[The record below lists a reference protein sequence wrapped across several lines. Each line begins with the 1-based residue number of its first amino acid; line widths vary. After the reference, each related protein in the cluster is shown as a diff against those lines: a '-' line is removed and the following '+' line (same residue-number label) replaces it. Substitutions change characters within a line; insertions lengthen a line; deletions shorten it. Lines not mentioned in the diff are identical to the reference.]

1 MHTPEFRRHF
11 VEFVP
16 GDSLMTLRLATKG
29 WKAAADAFIDEGVR
43 SDAIIVHG
51 GNDIIN
57 AVALSGA
64 RKERKTFVTRVGF
77 LLNITKGGDS
87 ACACATNLVD
97 VEIPEGIESIGEYAF
112 YRCTSLTT
120 VSFPSTL
127 TSIGLGA
134 FSRCSSLDNVD
145 LRHTNLQKLS
155 SLAFYECSQL
165 KSMTIPDSLQTL
177 CRIVFGRC
185 FKLVLTLVPSNI
197 IVSSNDDTTSEV
209 VAHLRSQMS
218 LNALLSGN
226 NILNTDDFHRLLIP
240 FIPDDTLM
248 AMRKVSKPLSRVADG
263 FISDGAA
270 SGAFLVHGGNDLS
283 FNEAWDRQERRKLA
297 TRVIF
302 LLNITKVGESAYAFA
317 INLVVVDIPE
327 GFESI
332 GKSAFHHC
340 RSLTTVSFPTT
351 LTSIGQG
358 SFRLCSSLKNVD
370 LCHTNLQEIGKYAF
384 MDCSELKSMTIPDS
398 L

>member
-97 VEIPEGIESIGEYAF
+97 VEIPEGIES
-112 YRCTSLTT
+112 
-120 VSFPSTL
+120 
-127 TSIGLGA
+127 
-134 FSRCSSLDNVD
+134 
-145 LRHTNLQKLS
+145 
-155 SLAFYECSQL
+155 
-165 KSMTIPDSLQTL
+165 
-177 CRIVFGRC
+177 IVFGRC